1 MEGCVILRNYGLAYI
16 LNLLEISPTSLAKE
30 INVDRSLISK
40 WKNGSR
46 KIDIHSTYL
55 DKIIDYLI
63 TKNLKLG
70 IKSLENL
77 FSKVYDIENI
87 EELHLVLYLKKF
99 IVDNQIYESNNKI
112 QIEMKTKNLNTEINT
127 DSSIFPVNIH
137 SGLNNRK
144 KCILDF
150 LEFSLNLNNNHKITL
165 IYCNSFNQCMTDTN
179 FNKIWQKYI
188 SQLLSLNYKID
199 LILSSYK
206 DINFLILSP
215 NIILNNNLNIFYY
228 SYTFN
233 EPIKFTIHILE
244 SQCAMFGYN
253 INNDEN
259 SVIYTSVYKDNIS
272 IDSYSSIAENIKNSS
287 KIIFIRKNT
296 FEYLKNS
303 YNLNHQLGKYLLSLE
318 TNIFYY
324 NAIPSHLFMSDE
336 LFKSVLLNSV
346 DSKTMFDKNFL
357 YFKKSKQH
365 LIKILAS
372 NKIIYFCPIHSLKNI
387 SKMNKITYTSDNLLI
402 DTTLTLTNEHLKKH
416 IHSTVE
422 FLKQHKNFEICLV
435 TESLFTNSLS
445 IQCLVKKNHF
455 FCIFDQEKSST
466 PLISEDTSFV
476 NTITDF
482 IEKYFVYSPHEMK
495 SKTSV
500 SNILLNL

>member
-1 MEGCVILRNYGLAYI
+1 MTNCDKKYGRLCILKNYGLAYI
-16 LNLLEISPTSLAKE
+16 LNLLEISPTLLAKE

-46 KIDIHSTYL
+46 KIDIHSSYL

-63 TKNLKLG
+63 LKNLKLSV
-70 IKSLENL
+70 KSLENL
-77 FSKVYDIENI
+77 FSKVYNVEDIQSDKLND
-87 EELHLVLYLKKF
+87 YLKDF
-99 IVDNQIYESNNKI
+99 IVNNKFFENQIYDNSETINKS
-112 QIEMKTKNLNTEINT
+112 T
-127 DSSIFPVNIH
+127 FPVEAY
-137 SGLNNRK
+137 SGLSNRK
-144 KCILDF
+144 KCIIDF
-150 LEFSLNLNNNHKITL
+150 LELSLKLNNNQKITL
-165 IYCNSFNQCMTDTN
+165 IYCNSFSICMNDSK
-179 FNKIWQKYI
+179 FNKLWRKYI
-188 SQLLSLNYKID
+188 SQLLNLNYQID

-215 NIILNNNLNIFYY
+215 DIILNNNLNIYY
-228 SYTFN
+228 YVYTFN

-244 SQCAMFGYN
+244 SHCAMFGYN
-253 INNDEN
+253 IHNEDN
-259 SVIYTSVYKDNIS
+259 SVIYTSVYKDTIS
-272 IDSYSSIAENIKNSS
+272 IDSYNSVSKNIKLGS
-287 KIIFIRKNT
+287 KKIFIRKNPS
-296 FEYLKNS
+296 EYLKHS
-303 YNLNHQLGKYLLSLE
+303 YNLNHQLGKYLLTPE

-324 NAIPSHLFMSDE
+324 NTIPPHLFMSDE
-336 LFKSVLLNSV
+336 LFKSILLNSV

-365 LIKILAS
+365 LIKALS
-372 NKIIYFCPIHSLKNI
+372 SHKMIYFCPIHSLKNI

-402 DTTLTLTNEHLKKH
+402 DTTLTLTNEHFKKH
-416 IHSTVE
+416 MHNTVE
-422 FLKQHKNFEICLV
+422 FLKKHKNFEICLV

-445 IQCLVKKNHF
+445 IQCIVKKNHF
-455 FCIFDQEKSST
+455 FCIFDQEKSSI

-482 IEKYFVYSPHEMK
+482 VEKYFVYSPYEMK